1 LKKLILI
8 YHQNLI
14 MILFQ
19 NGQIINLFFII
30 KWQKGH
36 QGQEKDHQEKDQNQG
51 QGKDQGQ
58 GNQEKEILVLNFK
71 EMTK

>member
-1 LKKLILI
+1 
-8 YHQNLI
+8 

-36 QGQEKDHQEKDQNQG
+36 QGQEKDQNQG
-51 QGKDQGQ
+51 QGKDQGKDQ